1 MCTLFYVSQL
11 KGVLS
16 ALLSRPSQISTLE
29 QYAVRAFGDAL
40 ESIPMAL
47 AENAGMAPTQTVAE
61 VKSRQLKEENAH
73 LGIDC
78 MANGTN
84 GELGGSRV
92 DSGCLKLL
100 DYLGLYSL

>member
-1 MCTLFYVSQL
+1 M
-11 KGVLS
+11 
-16 ALLSRPSQISTLE
+16 
-29 QYAVRAFGDAL
+29 RAFSDAL

-61 VKSRQLKEENAH
+61 VKSRQLKEENPH

-84 GELGGSRV
+84 GEIGSATVEADNNLVCIIYCYALRV
-92 DSGCLKLL
+92 MYIFLL
-100 DYLGLYSL
+100 CQFVIYHMISS

>member
-1 MCTLFYVSQL
+1 
-11 KGVLS
+11 
-16 ALLSRPSQISTLE
+16 
-29 QYAVRAFGDAL
+29 
-40 ESIPMAL
+40 MAL

-84 GELGGSRV
+84 GEL
-92 DSGCLKLL
+92 L
-100 DYLGLYSL
+100 SLIC